1 MRYKRPDM
9 KNAQSILKAAQREMK
24 FTLTLEP
31 TEDAATT
38 ITRNIYESF
47 RMLGDA
53 LLVAQ
58 GTESQDHIAPIK
70 ELLKLKVN
78 TERPI
83 SLIDNLR
90 RLRHNINYYGY
101 RPNIAEV
108 TDTISIAKNCFK
120 PLYDAVMEKIN
131 ADRT

>member
-1 MRYKRPDM
+1 MRYKRPDI

-53 LLVAQ
+53 LLVAE
-58 GTESQDHIAPIK
+58 GIESQDHITPIK
-70 ELLKLKVN
+70 ELLKLKVE
-78 TERPI
+78 TKRPI
-83 SLIDNLR
+83 SIIGNLR

-101 RPNIAEV
+101 SPSIAEV

-120 PLYDAVMEKIN
+120 PLHDAVTEKIN